1 MICGVMCVELIER
14 ELYME
19 RIRPFIDDR
28 GTVKVF
34 TGIRRC
40 GKSVMMELVRRELLR
55 RGVRDEQ
62 IVALNFE
69 SRSVPAVVSVEA
81 AYAHV
86 KHRADAGE
94 RVYLFFDEVQELPE
108 WEKLV
113 NACQIDFD
121 SDIYITGSNARLLSG
136 ELATYLGGRYREIR
150 IYPFSFAEVMDML
163 RLTGGKTGEREA
175 FRAFLRFG
183 GMPLLWRGDL
193 PDEDRLA
200 WLSDICDSIVLKDIA
215 ARNNVRSVDL
225 LRRVLNFLVGHMGR
239 LFSAASVVK
248 YLKNERRTI
257 SAETL
262 YNYVDYARAACL
274 IHTAQREDVNGRE
287 LLKTQEKIFLADH
300 GFREALIGGNETNL
314 EQTLEN
320 IVFMEL
326 LRRGWSVTI
335 GAKGSREIDFV
346 ARRGNARVY
355 VQVCYLLA
363 APETVAREFGA
374 LESVADNYPKYVVSL
389 DEFDMGRNG
398 IRHLNLRDFL
408 LREKLG

>member
-1 MICGVMCVELIER
+1 MSVELIER

-81 AYAHV
+81 AYEHV

-163 RLTGGKTGEREA
+163 RLTGGKTDEREA
-175 FRAFLRFG
+175 FRAYLRFG